1 MRTESQEH
9 IIPNT
14 FGLTARARRFV
25 EYASEADL
33 LSFLPV
39 EEPVLHMGAGSNL
52 LFMGDYEGTV
62 LHSAITDVTPTDGQ
76 PDEVLLRVGSGVMF
90 DHLVEHCIRQGWHGL
105 ENLSLIPGEVG
116 ASAVQN
122 IGAYGAEACQ
132 FIRRVEGFMLDTGER
147 FSIAATECR
156 YAYRQSI
163 FKQELRGRVAIT
175 YVTFCLS
182 RKFRPQLDYGGI
194 RQAMEAQGL
203 DEHTLTPEALRRI
216 IIDIRRRK
224 LPDPDVQGNAGSF
237 FMNPIVERSLY
248 EDIRRRWPQM
258 PHYDVDAARVKLP
271 AAWLIE
277 QCGWKGRAMGRAAV
291 HASQPL
297 VLVNTGG
304 ATAQE
309 ILALCR
315 AVQQS
320 VEEQFG
326 IRLQPEVN
334 IILSPSTMKP

>member
-1 MRTESQEH
+1 MIREKEYN
-9 IIPNT
+9 IPNT
-14 FGLTARARRFV
+14 FGLKARARHFV

-33 LSFLPV
+33 LSLLPV
-39 EEPVLHMGAGSNL
+39 EGPVLHMGAGSNL

-62 LHSAITDVTPTDGQ
+62 LHSAITDITPTEG
-76 PDEVLLRVGSGVMF
+76 PAGEVLLRVGSGVTF

-122 IGAYGAEACQ
+122 IGAYGVEACQ
-132 FIRRVEGFMLDTGER
+132 SIHCVEGVMLDTGTR
-147 FSIAATECR
+147 FSMPAAECR

-175 YVTFCLS
+175 YVTFRLS
-182 RKFRPQLDYGGI
+182 REFRPQIGYGGI
-194 RQAMEAQGL
+194 RKAMAEQGF
-203 DEHTLTPEALRRI
+203 DEHTLTPEALRSI
-216 IIDIRRRK
+216 IIGIRRSK

-248 EDIRRRWPQM
+248 EDILRRWPQA
-258 PHYDVDAARVKLP
+258 PHYDVDATRVKIP

-277 QCGWKGRAMGRAAV
+277 QCGWKGRAMGHAAV
-291 HASQPL
+291 HAIQPL

-304 ATAQE
+304 ATARE
-309 ILALCR
+309 ILALCQ

-320 VEEQFG
+320 VEERFG
-326 IRLQPEVN
+326 ICLQPEVN
-334 IILSPSTMKP
+334 IIHSHPSMLP